1 MHRLLFLLVFVVSYS
16 YSQTAVPGSM
26 LPTMMTGLSGQD
38 SAVKMFE
45 QSLALMQ
52 KVPFKK
58 EVDWDSLVTIARKRL
73 SEATTCQDAY
83 PVINEC
89 LQQAQSTHSFVMPA
103 RNAAVYHNDTVQLKR
118 KPVLRE
124 LMGTL
129 TKELLDD
136 GIGYIAVPWVNTS
149 DPVVCTLVA
158 DSLQAVIGSL
168 AAAGVTKWIID
179 LRRNS
184 GGNCWPMLAGIGPLL
199 GDGICG
205 YFVRENY
212 KTAVRYQA
220 GGAVYG
226 GSVNCKASNPVIIDR
241 QQRRQIV
248 VLTGPGTS
256 SAGEVLALA
265 FKGLDNVRLMGE
277 PTAGFTTANTTY
289 DLFDGST
296 LVLTVCRE
304 ADRTG
309 KVCEGKIIPDDL
321 IKPGPLH
328 KDEDVVKAN
337 AVMWLQSL

>member
-1 MHRLLFLLVFVVSYS
+1 MHRLLFLLVFIGSFS

-26 LPTMMTGLSGQD
+26 LPTTMILSGQD

-45 QSLALMQ
+45 QALAFMQ
-52 KVPFKK
+52 RTPFKK
-58 EVDWDSLVTIARKRL
+58 EVDWDSLVTIARGRL
-73 SEATTCQDAY
+73 SEATACRDAY

-89 LQQAQSTHSFVMPA
+89 LQQAQSTHSFVMPV

-124 LMGTL
+124 IVGTI
-129 TKELLDD
+129 TKELLED

-149 DPVVCTLVA
+149 DPATCTLLA
-158 DSLQAVIGSL
+158 DSLQSLIGSL
-168 AAAGVTKWIID
+168 AAAGATKWIID
-179 LRRNS
+179 LRKNS
-184 GGNCWPMLAGIGPLL
+184 GGNCWPMLAGVGPLL

-205 YFVRENY
+205 YFIRENY

-220 GGAVYG
+220 GSAVYG
-226 GSVNCKASNPVIIDR
+226 SSVNCKVSNPVVLDR
-241 QQRRQIV
+241 KQRRQMV
-248 VLTGPGTS
+248 VLTGPATS

-309 KVCEGKIIPDDL
+309 KIYEGKIMPDDL
-321 IKPGPLH
+321 IKPDLLN
-328 KDEDVVKAN
+328 KNDDVVKAN
-337 AVMWLQSL
+337 AMMWLQSQ